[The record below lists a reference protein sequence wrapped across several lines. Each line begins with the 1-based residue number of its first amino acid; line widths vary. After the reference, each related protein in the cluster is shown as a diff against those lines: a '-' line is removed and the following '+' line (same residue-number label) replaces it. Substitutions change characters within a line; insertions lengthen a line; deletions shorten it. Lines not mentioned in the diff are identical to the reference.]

1 MSEKP
6 IERDAKGI
14 PLKSPYPDGVSVV
27 MLYSGM
33 TFIITAIGT
42 IIAYFTSYFTESKV
56 TAANAKIAIISEY
69 DLGWLYLG
77 IFLIRILTLPI
88 NINLGM
94 ARKESKAGL
103 PDQHVYKGEFFFTNN
118 LVVAFINHF
127 FTHIR
132 NFTHKH
138 ACTNNIILS
147 NINNLNLTCIY
158 IVMGAEGSK
167 LGYVLMENEGVHGV
181 FNRAQRALQNYHENF
196 PGVVVQYVAASFVFP
211 FEAFVCMM
219 IWQIA
224 TCVGAVGYADS
235 VDGRMKGRL
244 PGYFAMSTI
253 GGMIIIIA
261 FKALSS

>member
-56 TAANAKIAIISEY
+56 TAANAKIAIISKY

-103 PDQHVYKGEFFFTNN
+103 PDQHVYKGEFFFY
-118 LVVAFINHF
+118 
-127 FTHIR
+127 
-132 NFTHKH
+132 K
-138 ACTNNIILS
+138 
-147 NINNLNLTCIY
+147 
-158 IVMGAEGSK
+158 
-167 LGYVLMENEGVHGV
+167 
-181 FNRAQRALQNYHENF
+181 
-196 PGVVVQYVAASFVFP
+196 
-211 FEAFVCMM
+211 
-219 IWQIA
+219 
-224 TCVGAVGYADS
+224 
-235 VDGRMKGRL
+235 
-244 PGYFAMSTI
+244 
-253 GGMIIIIA
+253 
-261 FKALSS
+261 